1 MYSLL
6 VLIAAAATLQ
16 QPDSPVGPALAD
28 SICPCGPG
36 AAASAALPEG
46 DFAFPGATASGAAR
60 DTTTVPTIS
69 AMAPVA
75 VGPVIAPVFP
85 TVEITLA
92 GADTVPAGRPMA
104 REYSDGY
111 YTRLTIHKYAS
122 YATIPLFVAETYLGQ
137 KLYSADSG
145 TSNDALRSAHS
156 AVAYGIAGLFVVN
169 TVTGVWNLWEARKDP
184 EGRTRRYV
192 HSIMMIVA
200 DAGFVAAGASAPGH
214 EYHRDGTVNPNY
226 QAEKAKHRN
235 IAIASMSIALASY
248 LMMLVWK

>member
-1 MYSLL
+1 VHPLL
-6 VLIAAAATLQ
+6 FLIAVAATLQ
-16 QPDSPVGPALAD
+16 QPAPPVSPVITD
-28 SICPCGPG
+28 SSCPCFPG
-36 AAASAALPEG
+36 DTSSEKLPEG
-46 DFAFPGATASGAAR
+46 DFGLSRTTYLVAAG
-60 DTTTVPTIS
+60 DTLTVPTIS
-69 AMAPVA
+69 APAPV

-92 GADTVPAGRPMA
+92 SADTVPAGRPMA
-104 REYSDGY
+104 REYSDAY

-122 YATIPLFVAETYLGQ
+122 YATIPLFVAEVYLGQ

-145 TSNDALRSAHS
+145 TSTDALRSAHS

-192 HSIMMIVA
+192 HSITMIVA
-200 DAGFVAAGASAPGH
+200 DAGFVATGASAPGH
-214 EYHRDGTVNPNY
+214 EYHENGSVNPNY
-226 QAEKAKHRN
+226 QADKTRHRN
-235 IAIASMSIALASY
+235 IAIASMSLALASY